1 MEYNS
6 DIGEPG
12 TAAAIEY
19 DPDLAW
25 VLEDIQRDLEIQQ
38 LLDDSVPADNGL
50 GYQNTDW
57 DWNTPGFGST
67 WTIDEWFNVIRPT
80 NLTQKHTH
88 QTQWSLPDPK
98 LQVLFNFS
106 HSYSTAN
113 PQCQLQSTEVPSQ
126 PIHITTPTTTPS
138 RDANIPFY
146 TAATPTPGPRTAVPA
161 LHPATP
167 ESIGTGTPPPPYVY
181 TSRPL
186 RPLLPAGPIP
196 PPIYRTYPAIPA
208 GLTKRTMIGIVG
220 LELGV
225 KWKNHT
231 PAQQF
236 HAIDTAKQTWWPQ
249 AEDRW
254 IEKKLREHLAAVTSD
269 DGKKRRK
276 EEEMRRVIRLFS
288 DKLKEHVAK
297 KRQEIAEQEEAEK
310 EIKAKGEGKKR
321 KWEEGE
327 GKRKKVKIETIKEEE
342 DEDEV
347 DEEQDD
353 EQEDE
358 DAIGVTDKE
367 ANESDDDPQSED
379 SG

>member
-67 WTIDEWFNVIRPT
+67 WTIDEWFNVIFLP
-80 NLTQKHTH
+80 Q
-88 QTQWSLPDPK
+88 PDPY
-98 LQVLFNFS
+98 QIAEQ
-106 HSYSTAN
+106 STYTQHEATN
-113 PQCQLQSTEVPSQ
+113 QLDTETYTSDTMVFTRSQASTEVPSQ